1 MGEKSLDSKSKRLAS
16 LDALRGFDM
25 FWIMGGESLFIA
37 LGAATGWPVL
47 VWWAEQMEH
56 VPWHGFHFYD
66 MIFPLFLF
74 ISGISFPFSLAKRGS
89 NKRGMY
95 RHVIRRGLIL
105 VVLGIIY
112 NNAIRF
118 DFANM
123 RYASVLG
130 RIGLA
135 WMFAALIYMN
145 AGYKFRTFWTIF
157 LLLLYWGLLAFFPAP
172 DLGSSDPYSMEG
184 SLTGYIDRLLC
195 PGELYLGIHDPEGIL
210 GTVPAI
216 STALLGMLTGSFV
229 RSETFVK
236 KPNQKV
242 IFMIV
247 GGVALLIIGKI
258 WDNFFPINKNLW
270 SSSFVC
276 WTAGISLLL
285 FAVFYFF
292 IDVMGYKKWAFPLV
306 VIGMNSI
313 TIYLAQRVLYLG
325 YTSDFLFGG
334 LAAFFNE
341 IWQPVIIQLA
351 YAVTCWLLLYWLYKK
366 KIFLKI

>member
-1 MGEKSLDSKSKRLAS
+1 
-16 LDALRGFDM
+16 
-25 FWIMGGESLFIA
+25 
-37 LGAATGWPVL
+37 
-47 VWWAEQMEH
+47 
-56 VPWHGFHFYD
+56 
-66 MIFPLFLF
+66 
-74 ISGISFPFSLAKRGS
+74 
-89 NKRGMY
+89 
-95 RHVIRRGLIL
+95 
-105 VVLGIIY
+105 
-112 NNAIRF
+112 
-118 DFANM
+118 
-123 RYASVLG
+123 LG

-145 AGYKFRTFWTIF
+145 TGYKFRTFWTIF

-195 PGELYLGIHDPEGIL
+195 PHELYLGIHDPEGIL

-313 TIYLAQRVLYLG
+313 TIYLAQRVIYLG

>member
-1 MGEKSLDSKSKRLAS
+1 
-16 LDALRGFDM
+16 
-25 FWIMGGESLFIA
+25 
-37 LGAATGWPVL
+37 
-47 VWWAEQMEH
+47 
-56 VPWHGFHFYD
+56 
-66 MIFPLFLF
+66 
-74 ISGISFPFSLAKRGS
+74 
-89 NKRGMY
+89 MY

-145 AGYKFRTFWTIF
+145 TGYKFRTFWTIF

-236 KPNQKV
+236 KLNQKV

-292 IDVMGYKKWAFPLV
+292 IDMMGYKKWAFPLV